1 MLEFSDLLKIE
12 GFDPAR
18 VRLLRHHRES
28 GTTPYVG
35 WLTNRPAFELWQ
47 THQKQNLRPEFAD
60 PHWASFVSTPD
71 GGTMFVGLYAAQIV
85 GPSDPKTPDALGGR
99 PENDQSK
106 IESGRAQYDDY
117 ELILL
122 TQLSDLAG
130 RLFIDWPKGRNWKR
144 RGNGVGFGVKE
155 IRQADAEPP
164 YPGHSA
170 FLEPLSSISALP
182 PTWQAILR
190 EAKGVYVITCPRDKS
205 HYVGKADGENGFFG
219 RWLSHASLGGDAIG
233 FRRREAS
240 EYTVSILEVAG
251 SFATARDIGNMEQ
264 RWMQKLQSRAI
275 GIN

>member
-1 MLEFSDLLKIE
+1 VLEFSDLLKIA

-18 VRLLRHHRES
+18 VRLLRHHRNR
-28 GTTPYVG
+28 GRTPYVA
-35 WLTNRPAFELWQ
+35 WLTDRAAFEHWQ
-47 THQKQNLRPEFAD
+47 SDQKQNLRSEFAD

-71 GGTMFVGLYAAQIV
+71 GGTMFVGLYAARLV
-85 GPSDPKTPDALGGR
+85 GPSDPNMPNFLNPSEEPGVDGDHL
-99 PENDQSK
+99 P
-106 IESGRAQYDDY
+106 YDTY
-117 ELILL
+117 ELTLL

-219 RWLSHASLGGDAIG
+219 RWLSHASVGGDAIG

-240 EYTVSILEVAG
+240 DYTVSILEAAG
-251 SFATARDIGNMEQ
+251 SFSTARDIGNMEQ
-264 RWMQKLQSRAI
+264 RWMQKLQSRAV